1 MNYDTSI
8 LGALVPIFLVILAG
22 YVFRRVS
29 FPGDDFWEYAERI
42 TYYIL
47 FPALLL
53 QKTAT
58 APLDLEAYVPM
69 TGALYAA
76 ILSMTGLVFLMRP
89 WRKYGAKSFTSLFQG
104 SIRFNSYVG
113 LSAAAALF
121 GNEGVILSA
130 VALAVMIPL
139 INVLCVSVLVAFS
152 NARKKNG
159 HSIMSG
165 IISNPLILAC
175 IAGTAL
181 NLAGIGLH
189 SGVSDTLLLFGR
201 AALPIGLMAL
211 GAGLDFTSAKSDGKA
226 IAINSFLKLL
236 IMPLFMWSA
245 SLMMNL
251 GPSATSVIVLFAA
264 LPGAPASFILARQYG
279 GDVTLMANIVT
290 VQVLASMITL
300 PPAPAPPLSTTASS
314 PSAITLPLMVITG
327 ALR

>member
-8 LGALVPIFLVILAG
+8 LGALVPIFIVILTG

-29 FPGDDFWEYAERI
+29 FPGNDFWIYAERI

-53 QKTAT
+53 QKIAT
-58 APLDLEAYVPM
+58 APLNLDAYIPM

-76 ILSMTGLVFLMRP
+76 ILSMAAVVFLMRP
-89 WRKYGAKSFTSLFQG
+89 WRAYGSKAFTSFFQG

-113 LSAAAALF
+113 ISAAAALF
-121 GNEGVILSA
+121 GNDGVILSA

-139 INVLCVSVLVAFS
+139 INVLCVAVLVAFS
-152 NARKKNG
+152 DSDKKSGRN
-159 HSIMSG
+159 IVPG

-175 IAGTAL
+175 VAGIIL
-181 NLAGIGLH
+181 NLSGIGLH

-201 AALPIGLMAL
+201 AALPVGLLAL
-211 GAGLDFTSAKSDGKA
+211 GAGLDFASAKSDSKVM
-226 IAINSFLKLL
+226 AINCVLKLL
-236 IMPLFMWSA
+236 ILPLFMWTA
-245 SLMMNL
+245 SLVMNL
-251 GPSATSVIVLFAA
+251 DPSTTAIIILFAA

-279 GDVTLMANIVT
+279 GDVSLMANIVT

-300 PPAPAPPLSTTASS
+300 PFIMAFF
-314 PSAITLPLMVITG
+314 IV
-327 ALR
+327 

>member
-1 MNYDTSI
+1 MTFNTSI
-8 LGALVPIFLVILAG
+8 LGALIPIFIVILAG
-22 YVFRRVS
+22 YIFRKVR
-29 FPGDDFWEYAERI
+29 FPGDDFWIYAERI

-76 ILSMTGLVFLMRP
+76 ILSMAGLVFLMRP
-89 WRKYGAKSFTSLFQG
+89 WRQYGAKAFTSFFQG

-130 VALAVMIPL
+130 VALAVMIPF
-139 INVLCVSVLVAFS
+139 INVLCVTVLVAFS
-152 NARKKNG
+152 DSEEKSSRN
-159 HSIMSG
+159 IMSG

-175 IAGTAL
+175 VAGITL
-181 NLAGIGLH
+181 NLSGTGLH

-211 GAGLDFTSAKSDGKA
+211 GAGLDFASAKSDGKVM
-226 IAINSFLKLL
+226 AINCVLKLL
-236 IMPLFMWSA
+236 ILPLFMWAA

-251 GPSATSVIVLFAA
+251 GPSITAVIILFAA

-279 GDVTLMANIVT
+279 GDVSLMANIVT

-300 PPAPAPPLSTTASS
+300 PFIMAFL
-314 PSAITLPLMVITG
+314 IV
-327 ALR
+327 